1 MVRRFSLSAAVLLLL
16 VGLANAHY
24 LWVTVD
30 NYNPKRGDVVVF
42 RIGLG
47 HEDEFPASDILPRV
61 ENLFVEIIQPD
72 GKSFS
77 VDLSEDPTTKTLV
90 GKFAAEQEGTYV
102 IVARLIARPRRGQEQ
117 RQAQEATDKERWAEV
132 VKPLPQQEGS
142 GFVIYPIGVI
152 RSPYGPEGKR
162 PPHQGRY
169 SHEVC
174 QIVVDEKFADALK
187 GIENSSHLIVLYW
200 MHKAR
205 RDVVA
210 SRTPF
215 SDEVFGVFATRSPNR
230 PNPIGIC
237 VVELLERKGNVLL
250 VKGLDAFDGTPVVD
264 IKPYSFGIDAV
275 LGSSI
280 LAGAGLGPS
289 AVAWFD
295 MSAKALVDVGKPS
308 PTKVRRPP
316 RLDIIA
322 LDNSAR
328 LKRGASIP
336 LLILDNGLPVSVTI
350 SAISSNLAK
359 PLRSGETKARKV
371 LSLMTTDGGLAYL
384 KLERSGVWLVACQ
397 HGNARATLTFA
408 VK

>member
-47 HEDEFPASDILPRV
+47 HEDEFPASDILPRI

-162 PPHQGRY
+162 PPYQGRY

-174 QIVVDEKFADALK
+174 QIVVDEKFVDALK

-250 VKGLDAFDGTPVVD
+250 VKGLDAFDGTPVAD

-350 SAISSNLAK
+350 SATSPNLAK

>member
-1 MVRRFSLSAAVLLLL
+1 MVRHFSLSAAVVLLLA
-16 VGLANAHY
+16 GLANAHY

-47 HEDEFPASDILPRV
+47 HEDEFPVSDILPRT

-77 VDLSEDPTTKTLV
+77 VDISEDPATKTLV
-90 GKFAAEQEGTYV
+90 GKFVAEQEGTYAV
-102 IVARLIARPRRGQEQ
+102 VARLIARPRKEQ
-117 RQAQEATDKERWAEV
+117 KQQQAQEASDKERWAEV
-132 VKPLPQQEGS
+132 VKPLSQQEGS
-142 GFVIYPIGVI
+142 GFVVYPIGVI

-162 PPHQGRY
+162 PPRQGRY

-174 QIVVDEKFADALK
+174 QIIVDEKFAEALK
-187 GIENSSHLIVLYW
+187 GTENSSHLIVLYW

-237 VVELLERKGNVLL
+237 VVELLERKGNVLF

-275 LGSSI
+275 LGSGI

-316 RLDIIA
+316 RLDIIV

-328 LKRGASIP
+328 LKMGASVPI
-336 LLILDNGLPVSVTI
+336 LVLDNGLPVSVTI
-350 SAISSNLAK
+350 SATSSDLKK
-359 PLRSGETKARKV
+359 PLKSGEARARKV
-371 LSLMTTDGGLAYL
+371 LSLTATDGGLAHL

>member
-1 MVRRFSLSAAVLLLL
+1 MVRHFSLSAAVVLLLA
-16 VGLANAHY
+16 GLANAHY

-47 HEDEFPASDILPRV
+47 HEDEFPVSDILPRT

-77 VDLSEDPTTKTLV
+77 VDISEDPATKTLV
-90 GKFAAEQEGTYV
+90 GKFVAEQEGTYAV
-102 IVARLIARPRRGQEQ
+102 VARLIARPRKEQ
-117 RQAQEATDKERWAEV
+117 KQQQAQEASDKERWAEV
-132 VKPLPQQEGS
+132 VKPLSQQEGS
-142 GFVIYPIGVI
+142 GFVVYPIGVI

-162 PPHQGRY
+162 PPRQGRY

-174 QIVVDEKFADALK
+174 QIIVDEKFADALK

-237 VVELLERKGNVLL
+237 VVELLERKGNVLF

-275 LGSSI
+275 LGSGI

-316 RLDIIA
+316 RLDIIV

-328 LKRGASIP
+328 LKRGASVPI
-336 LLILDNGLPVSVTI
+336 LVLDNGLPVSVTV
-350 SAISSNLAK
+350 SATSSDLKK
-359 PLRSGETKARKV
+359 PLKSGEAKARKV
-371 LSLMTTDGGLAYL
+371 LSLTATDGGLAHL